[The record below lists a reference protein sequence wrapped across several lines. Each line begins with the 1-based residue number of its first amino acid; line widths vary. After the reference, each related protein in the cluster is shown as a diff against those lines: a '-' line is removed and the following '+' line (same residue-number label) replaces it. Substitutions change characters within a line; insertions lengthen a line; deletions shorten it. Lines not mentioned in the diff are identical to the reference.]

1 MVLQGYAYILTHP
14 GIPTVFYDH
23 FYDWGDSFHGEI
35 AKLVFCSY
43 QFSSKTLIKPS
54 MSLFALSSDY
64 VVLRWRLGNA
74 RTYTVGQLSKFWRQA
89 QICTLQ

>member
-1 MVLQGYAYILTHP
+1 MVFQGYAYILTHP

-35 AKLVFCSY
+35 TKLVFCSHTNSLKH
-43 QFSSKTLIKPS
+43 SSRLAAFPS
-54 MSLFALSSDY
+54 SFEY
-64 VVLRWRLGNA
+64 FVPRWRSGNA
-74 RTYTVGQLSKFWRQA
+74 KTYIVGQLSKFWRQA